1 MSLSKV
7 TDSETIAKL
16 QTLNERVQNLQN
28 KYIKEA
34 IKIDSELLKR
44 VQDKEDIL
52 DDYELKIYVEFYL
65 KEDDP
70 NYQED
75 EDNCIATLCDYGKKI
90 SQQDQEKL
98 KWRWEGNHNEF
109 TGWINCQIRDEN
121 HCWWYHCLY
130 DHNNLSVEELLS
142 IGTIWCDIKVQYQYF
157 DKE

>member
-34 IKIDSELLKR
+34 IKIDSELFKR

-52 DDYELKIYVEFYL
+52 DDYELEIVVEFYL
-65 KEDDP
+65 KED
-70 NYQED
+70 ED
-75 EDNCIATLCDYGKKI
+75 TIITTLCDYGKRI
-90 SQQDQEKL
+90 SQQDKEKL
-98 KWRWEGNHNEF
+98 KWQWEGNHNEF

-130 DHNNLSVEELLS
+130 SYHKSN
-142 IGTIWCDIKVQYQYF
+142 
-157 DKE
+157 

>member
-28 KYIKEA
+28 KYLKEA
-34 IKIDSELLKR
+34 IKIDSELFKR

-52 DDYELKIYVEFYL
+52 DDYELEIVVEFYL
-65 KEDDP
+65 KED
-70 NYQED
+70 ED
-75 EDNCIATLCDYGKKI
+75 TIITTLCDYVKKI
-90 SQQDQEKL
+90 SKQAQEKL
-98 KWRWEGNHNEF
+98 KWQWEGNHNEF
-109 TGWINCQIRDEN
+109 TGWINCKISDEN